1 MTRGPKICTNKAL
14 LPLVEAEAEVRATFE
29 RHLLRPDV
37 VHDALHEAFATLVP
51 NGTDVEAHRLVREQ
65 RLRDI
70 EADLGRMTDAIVAG
84 VPKVRELAERM
95 TAKDHERTQVQAEL
109 RGLDQLAQAA
119 ALDIAD
125 VSAKLETILDGWRDP
140 LTGDVAQARQVLRK
154 VLDGRLMF
162 TPFTGTDG
170 APMYK
175 FTGRGLLD
183 PIVAGTLTALLN
195 DFNNVKRWWPQRD
208 TIRHGDALWR
218 GVPGRNDR
226 LSNRIGILVVGPF
239 RQYSSGPAAI
249 GSSTGLSQAA
259 LTRSNTSKIHRI
271 SSFRVSLKRVGP
283 SRAQV
288 DSGGGA
294 RSECETRPARQRKGA
309 EHPSATML
317 SAKRQRLSI
326 RLQSQ
331 VL

>member
-1 MTRGPKICTNKAL
+1 LVNVTRGPKICTNKAL

-51 NGTDVEAHRLVREQ
+51 NGTDGEAHRLVREQ

-175 FTGRGLLD
+175 FTGRG
-183 PIVAGTLTALLN
+183 A
-195 DFNNVKRWWPQRD
+195 R
-208 TIRHGDALWR
+208 
-218 GVPGRNDR
+218 
-226 LSNRIGILVVGPF
+226 SNRGGNLD
-239 RQYSSGPAAI
+239 SAA
-249 GSSTGLSQAA
+249 Q
-259 LTRSNTSKIHRI
+259 
-271 SSFRVSLKRVGP
+271 
-283 SRAQV
+283 
-288 DSGGGA
+288 
-294 RSECETRPARQRKGA
+294 
-309 EHPSATML
+309 
-317 SAKRQRLSI
+317 
-326 RLQSQ
+326 
-331 VL
+331 